1 MSHTTTAEPGDTP
14 SPAPGP
20 RGPLDRFFDLTG
32 RGTTVARELRG
43 GVTTFFAMAY
53 IILLNPII
61 LGGAKDVTG
70 ATLSIPQLT
79 TMTALSAAIATVV
92 MGLVGN
98 APMALAAGL
107 GINAVVAFQAAP
119 VMTWPQ
125 AMGLVVIE
133 GVIIVLLALTGVREL
148 IMNAI
153 PLALKHAIAAGIG
166 AFIALV
172 GLVDAGFV
180 TSSATAPPLSLG
192 VGGKLSTWPV
202 AVFAFSLVLMIVLYV
217 RRVPGSIL
225 LSIVAATVLAVV
237 IHANASVPAKGPGS
251 WGVVT
256 PELPDR
262 LFAMPDFGLFGRVDL
277 FGGFGRAGFVTAL
290 VVLFTL
296 VLSGFFDAM
305 GTILGISDEAGLLD
319 EKGRVPNLGRV
330 LTVDGISAA
339 FGGVT
344 SSSANTVF
352 VESAAGVG
360 EGARTGL
367 ANLAT
372 GALFGVTLFLTPL
385 AAVVPAQAAA
395 PALVLVGALM
405 MAQVAKLDWADLG
418 IAIPAFLTVVFMP
431 FTYSIT
437 NGIGAGVVS
446 YALIRAAQGRARDVN
461 WLLWVVA
468 AVFLVYFGL
477 NVVEQVLGVR

>member
-1 MSHTTTAEPGDTP
+1 MPGTNAATTDESPPGR
-14 SPAPGP
+14 GG
-20 RGPLDRFFDLTG
+20 GPLERLFDLSG
-32 RGTTVARELRG
+32 RRTTVARELRG

-70 ATLSIPQLT
+70 ATLSIPQLA
-79 TMTALSAAIATVV
+79 TMTALSAAIATVI

-98 APMALAAGL
+98 APLALAAGL

-133 GVIIVLLALTGVREL
+133 GAVIVVLALTGIRER
-148 IMNAI
+148 IMNSI
-153 PLALKHAIAAGIG
+153 PLALKHAIAVGIG

-172 GLVDAGFV
+172 GFYDAGFV
-180 TSSATAPPLSLG
+180 SSSDVSPPLALG
-192 VGGKLSTWPV
+192 TGGHLSTWP
-202 AVFAFSLVLMIVLYV
+202 ALVFALTLLLMIVLYV
-217 RRVPGSIL
+217 RRLPGAIL
-225 LSIVAATVLAVV
+225 ISIVAGTVAAVV
-237 IHANASVPAKGPGS
+237 IQENASVKEGG

-256 PELPDR
+256 PNMPDK
-262 LFAMPDFGLFGRVDL
+262 LFATPDFGLFGEFDL
-277 FGGFGRAGFVTAL
+277 FGGFAEAGVITAL

-305 GTILGISDEAGLLD
+305 GTILGISDEAGLVGP
-319 EKGRVPNLGRV
+319 KGEVPRLGRI
-330 LTVDGISAA
+330 LSVDGLSAA

-372 GALFGVTLFLTPL
+372 GALFAVTLFLTPL
-385 AAVVPAQAAA
+385 AATVPAQAAA
-395 PALVLVGALM
+395 PALVVVGALM
-405 MAQVAKLDWADLG
+405 MTQVAKVAWDDLD
-418 IAIPAFLTVVFMP
+418 IAIPAFLTIVLMP

-437 NGIGAGVVS
+437 IGIGGGMVS
-446 YALIRAAQGRARDVN
+446 FALIKAARGRWREVSV
-461 WLLWVVA
+461 WLWPVVLL
-468 AVFLVYFGL
+468 FLLFFAIEPIEEWL
-477 NVVEQVLGVR
+477 NVR

>member
-1 MSHTTTAEPGDTP
+1 MSKINTAKADASPPPG
-14 SPAPGP
+14 G
-20 RGPLDRFFDLTG
+20 RGPLDRLFDLSA
-32 RGTTVARELRG
+32 RRTTVARELRG

-79 TMTALSAAIATVV
+79 TMTALSAAITTVI

-98 APMALAAGL
+98 APLALAAGL

-133 GVIIVLLALTGVREL
+133 GVVIVLLALTGVRER
-148 IMNAI
+148 IMNSI
-153 PLALKHAIAAGIG
+153 PLALKHAIAVGIG

-172 GLVDAGFV
+172 GLYDSGFV
-180 TSSATAPPLSLG
+180 TSSKTSPPLSLG
-192 VGGKLSTWPV
+192 TGGRLETWPTL
-202 AVFAFSLVLMIVLYV
+202 VFGLTLLLMIVLYV
-217 RRVPGSIL
+217 RKVPGAILISI
-225 LSIVAATVLAVV
+225 ITGTVLAVV
-237 IHANASVPAKGPGS
+237 IQSYASVPDGG

-256 PELPDR
+256 PDLPDKV
-262 LFAMPDFGLFGRVDL
+262 FAAPDFGLFGKVDL
-277 FGGFGRAGFVTAL
+277 FGGFGRAGVITAL

-305 GTILGISDEAGLLD
+305 GTILGISDEAGLTN
-319 EKGRVPNLGRV
+319 ERGEVPRLGRI
-330 LTVDGISAA
+330 LSVDGLSAA
-339 FGGVT
+339 LGGVT

-367 ANLAT
+367 ANIAT
-372 GALFGVTLFLTPL
+372 GALFALTLFLTPL

-395 PALVLVGALM
+395 PALVVVGALM
-405 MAQVAKLDWADLG
+405 MTQVAKVTWDDLE
-418 IAIPAFLTVVFMP
+418 IAIPAFLTIVLMP

-437 NGIGAGVVS
+437 IGIGGGMVTYAIIKLARGKVREVSVWLWPVVV
-446 YALIRAAQGRARDVN
+446 LF
-461 WLLWVVA
+461 LLFFA
-468 AVFLVYFGL
+468 IHPIETG
-477 NVVEQVLGVR
+477 LGVK

>member
-1 MSHTTTAEPGDTP
+1 MNTAEVDDVPP
-14 SPAPGP
+14 SGG
-20 RGPLDRFFDLTG
+20 RGPLDRLFDLSA
-32 RGTTVARELRG
+32 RRTTVARELRG

-79 TMTALSAAIATVV
+79 TMTALSAAITTVI

-98 APMALAAGL
+98 APLALAAGL

-133 GVIIVLLALTGVREL
+133 GVIIVLLALTGVRER
-148 IMNAI
+148 IMNSI
-153 PLALKHAIAAGIG
+153 PLALKHAIAVGIG

-172 GLVDAGFV
+172 GLYDSGFV
-180 TSSATAPPLSLG
+180 TSSKTSPPLSLG
-192 VGGKLSTWPV
+192 TGGRLETWPTL
-202 AVFAFSLVLMIVLYV
+202 VFGLTLLLMIVLYV
-217 RRVPGSIL
+217 RKVPGAILISI
-225 LSIVAATVLAVV
+225 ITGTVLAVV
-237 IHANASVPAKGPGS
+237 IESYASVPDGG

-256 PELPDR
+256 PDLPDKV
-262 LFAMPDFGLFGRVDL
+262 FAAPDFGLLGKVDL
-277 FGGFGRAGFVTAL
+277 FGGFGRAGVITAL

-305 GTILGISDEAGLLD
+305 GTILGISDEAGLTN
-319 EKGRVPNLGRV
+319 ERGEVPRLGRI
-330 LTVDGISAA
+330 LSVDGLSAA
-339 FGGVT
+339 LGGVT

-367 ANLAT
+367 ANIAT
-372 GALFGVTLFLTPL
+372 GALFALTLFLTPL

-395 PALVLVGALM
+395 PALVVVGALM
-405 MAQVAKLDWADLG
+405 MTQVAKVTWDDLE
-418 IAIPAFLTVVFMP
+418 IAIPAFLTIVLMP

-437 NGIGAGVVS
+437 IGIGGGTVTYAIIKLARGRVREVS
-446 YALIRAAQGRARDVN
+446 V
-461 WLLWVVA
+461 WLWPVVA
-468 AVFLVYFGL
+468 LFLLFFAIHPI
-477 NVVEQVLGVR
+477 ETWLGVK

>member
-1 MSHTTTAEPGDTP
+1 MSKINTAEAGAPP
-14 SPAPGP
+14 PAGGG
-20 RGPLDRFFDLTG
+20 GPLERLFDLSA
-32 RGTTVARELRG
+32 RRTTVARELRG

-79 TMTALSAAIATVV
+79 TMTALSAAITTVI

-98 APMALAAGL
+98 APLALAAGL

-133 GVIIVLLALTGVREL
+133 GLIIVLLALTGVRER
-148 IMNAI
+148 IMNSI
-153 PLALKHAIAAGIG
+153 PLALKHAIAVGIG

-172 GLVDAGFV
+172 GLYDSGFV
-180 TSSATAPPLSLG
+180 TSSKTSPPLSLG
-192 VGGKLSTWPV
+192 TGGRLETWPTL
-202 AVFAFSLVLMIVLYV
+202 VFGLTLLLMIVLYV
-217 RRVPGSIL
+217 RRVPGAIL
-225 LSIVAATVLAVV
+225 ISIVAGTVLAVV
-237 IHANASVPAKGPGS
+237 VQSYASVPDGG

-256 PELPDR
+256 PDLPDKV
-262 LFAMPDFGLFGRVDL
+262 FAAPDFGLFGEVDL
-277 FGGFGRAGFVTAL
+277 FGGFGRAGVITAL

-305 GTILGISDEAGLLD
+305 GTILGISDEAGLTN
-319 EKGRVPNLGRV
+319 ERGEVPRLGRI
-330 LTVDGISAA
+330 LSVDGLSAA
-339 FGGVT
+339 LGGVT

-367 ANLAT
+367 ANIAT
-372 GALFGVTLFLTPL
+372 GVLFALTLFLTPL
-385 AAVVPAQAAA
+385 AATVPAQAAA
-395 PALVLVGALM
+395 PALVVVGALM
-405 MAQVAKLDWADLG
+405 MTQVAKVTWDDLE
-418 IAIPAFLTVVFMP
+418 IAIPAFLTIVLMP

-437 NGIGAGVVS
+437 IGIGGGTVTYAIIKLARGGVREVS
-446 YALIRAAQGRARDVN
+446 V
-461 WLLWVVA
+461 WLWPVV
-468 AVFLVYFGL
+468 VLFLLFFAIHP
-477 NVVEQVLGVR
+477 VETWLGVK

>member
-1 MSHTTTAEPGDTP
+1 MPTIKAAATDD
-14 SPAPGP
+14 SPPAGGG
-20 RGPLDRFFDLTG
+20 GPLDRLFDLTG
-32 RGTTVARELRG
+32 RRTTVARELRG

-79 TMTALSAAIATVV
+79 TMTALSAAVATVI

-98 APMALAAGL
+98 APLALAAGL

-133 GVIIVLLALTGVREL
+133 GAVIVVLALTGIRER
-148 IMNAI
+148 IMNSI
-153 PLALKHAIAAGIG
+153 PLALKHAIAVGIG

-172 GLVDAGFV
+172 GFVDSGFV
-180 TSSATAPPLSLG
+180 TSSATSPPLTLG
-192 VGGKLSTWPV
+192 TGGHLATWP
-202 AVFAFSLVLMIVLYV
+202 ALVFALTLLLMIVLYV
-217 RRVPGSIL
+217 RRVPGAILISIIAGTVGAVL
-225 LSIVAATVLAVV
+225 IQENTSIKT
-237 IHANASVPAKGPGS
+237 GG

-256 PELPDR
+256 PNMPEK
-262 LFAMPDFGLFGRVDL
+262 LFARPDFGLFGEIDL
-277 FGGFGRAGFVTAL
+277 FGGFGRAGVITAL

-305 GTILGISDEAGLLD
+305 GTILGISDEAGLVGPQG
-319 EKGRVPNLGRV
+319 EVPRLGRI
-330 LTVDGISAA
+330 LSVDGLSAA
-339 FGGVT
+339 FGGIT

-367 ANLAT
+367 ANIAT
-372 GALFGVTLFLTPL
+372 GALFTVTLFLTPL
-385 AAVVPAQAAA
+385 AATVPAQAAA
-395 PALVLVGALM
+395 PALVVVGALM
-405 MAQVAKLDWADLG
+405 MTQVAKVTWDDLE
-418 IAIPAFLTVVFMP
+418 IAIPAFLTIVLMP
-431 FTYSIT
+431 FAYSIT
-437 NGIGAGVVS
+437 IGIGGGMVS
-446 YALIRAAQGRARDVN
+446 YALIKAARGRWREVSVWLWPVVLLFLIFFAIEPIEQWLDV
-461 WLLWVVA
+461 
-468 AVFLVYFGL
+468 
-477 NVVEQVLGVR
+477 R

>member
-1 MSHTTTAEPGDTP
+1 MPESNAARNDK
-14 SPAPGP
+14 SPPAGGG
-20 RGPLDRFFDLTG
+20 GPLDRIFDLTG
-32 RGTTVARELRG
+32 RRTTVPRELRG

-79 TMTALSAAIATVV
+79 TMTALSAAVATVI
-92 MGLVGN
+92 MGLAGN
-98 APMALAAGL
+98 APLALAAGL

-133 GVIIVLLALTGVREL
+133 GAVIVVLALTGIRER
-148 IMNAI
+148 IMNSI
-153 PLALKHAIAAGIG
+153 PLALKHAIAVGIG

-172 GLVDAGFV
+172 GFHDAGFV
-180 TSSATAPPLSLG
+180 TSSDVSPPLALG
-192 VGGKLSTWPV
+192 TGGHLATWPV
-202 AVFAFSLVLMIVLYV
+202 LVFALTLLLMIVLYV
-217 RRVPGSIL
+217 RRVPGAIL
-225 LSIVAATVLAVV
+225 VSIVAGTVAAVA
-237 IHANASVPAKGPGS
+237 IQENASVKEGG

-256 PELPDR
+256 PDMPDK
-262 LFAMPDFGLFGRVDL
+262 LFATPDFGLFGEIDL
-277 FGGFGRAGFVTAL
+277 FGGFAEAGVITAL

-305 GTILGISDEAGLLD
+305 GTILGISDEAGLVGP
-319 EKGRVPNLGRV
+319 KGEVPRLGRI
-330 LTVDGISAA
+330 LSVDGLSAA

-372 GALFGVTLFLTPL
+372 GALFAVTLFLTPL
-385 AAVVPAQAAA
+385 AATVPAQAAA
-395 PALVLVGALM
+395 PALVVVGALM
-405 MAQVAKLDWADLG
+405 MTQVAKVAWDDLE
-418 IAIPAFLTVVFMP
+418 IAIPAFLTIVLMP

-437 NGIGAGVVS
+437 IGIGGGMVS
-446 YALIRAAQGRARDVN
+446 FALIKLARGRWRDVSV
-461 WLLWVVA
+461 WLWPVVLL
-468 AVFLVYFGL
+468 FLVFFAIDPI
-477 NVVEQVLGVR
+477 EQWLDVR

>member
-1 MSHTTTAEPGDTP
+1 MSKINTAKADA
-14 SPAPGP
+14 SPPAGG
-20 RGPLDRFFDLTG
+20 RGPLDRLFDLSA
-32 RGTTVARELRG
+32 RRTTVARELRG

-79 TMTALSAAIATVV
+79 TMTALSAAITTVI

-98 APMALAAGL
+98 APLALAAGL

-133 GVIIVLLALTGVREL
+133 GVIIVLLALTGVRER
-148 IMNAI
+148 IMNSI
-153 PLALKHAIAAGIG
+153 PLALKHAIAVGIG

-172 GLVDAGFV
+172 GLYDSGFV
-180 TSSATAPPLSLG
+180 TSSKTSPPLSLG
-192 VGGKLSTWPV
+192 TGGRLETWPTL
-202 AVFAFSLVLMIVLYV
+202 VFGLTLLLMIVLYV
-217 RRVPGSIL
+217 RRVPGAILISI
-225 LSIVAATVLAVV
+225 ITGTVLAVV
-237 IHANASVPAKGPGS
+237 IQSYASVPDGG

-256 PELPDR
+256 PDLPDKV
-262 LFAMPDFGLFGRVDL
+262 FAAPDFGLFGKVDL
-277 FGGFGRAGFVTAL
+277 FGGFGRAGVITAL

-305 GTILGISDEAGLLD
+305 GTILGISDEAGLTN
-319 EKGRVPNLGRV
+319 ERGEVPRLGRI
-330 LTVDGISAA
+330 LSVDGLSAA
-339 FGGVT
+339 LGGVT

-367 ANLAT
+367 ANIAT
-372 GALFGVTLFLTPL
+372 GALFALTLFLTPL

-395 PALVLVGALM
+395 PALVVVGALM
-405 MAQVAKLDWADLG
+405 MTQVAKVTWDDLE
-418 IAIPAFLTVVFMP
+418 IAIPAFLTIVLMP

-437 NGIGAGVVS
+437 IGIGGGMVTYAIIKLARGRVREVSVWLWPVVV
-446 YALIRAAQGRARDVN
+446 LF
-461 WLLWVVA
+461 LLFFAIHPIETW
-468 AVFLVYFGL
+468 
-477 NVVEQVLGVR
+477 LGVK

>member
-1 MSHTTTAEPGDTP
+1 MSKTKTAKTDDSPP
-14 SPAPGP
+14 SGW
-20 RGPLDRFFDLTG
+20 RGPLERLFDLTG
-32 RGTTVARELRG
+32 RGTTVPRELRG

-79 TMTALSAAIATVV
+79 TMTALSAAVTTVI
-92 MGLVGN
+92 MGFVGN
-98 APMALAAGL
+98 APLALAAGL

-133 GVIIVLLALTGVREL
+133 GAVIVLLALTGIRER
-148 IMNAI
+148 IMNSI
-153 PLALKHAIAAGIG
+153 PLALKHAIAVGIG

-172 GLVDAGFV
+172 GFYDAGFV
-180 TSSATAPPLSLG
+180 TSSDVSPPLSLG
-192 VGGKLSTWPV
+192 TGGHLQTWP
-202 AVFAFSLVLMIVLYV
+202 ALVFALTLLLMIVLYV
-217 RRVPGSIL
+217 RRVPGAIL
-225 LSIVAATVLAVV
+225 ISIVAGTVGAVA
-237 IHANASVPAKGPGS
+237 IQENASVKEGG

-256 PELPDR
+256 PNMPDK
-262 LFAMPDFGLFGRVDL
+262 LFAAPDFGLFGEIDL
-277 FGGFGRAGFVTAL
+277 FGGFGEAGVITAL

-305 GTILGISDEAGLLD
+305 GTILGISDEAGLVT
-319 EKGRVPNLGRV
+319 EKGEVPRLGRI
-330 LTVDGISAA
+330 LSVDGLSAA

-367 ANLAT
+367 ANIAT
-372 GALFGVTLFLTPL
+372 GALFAVTLFLTPL
-385 AAVVPAQAAA
+385 AATVPAQAAA
-395 PALVLVGALM
+395 PALVVVGALM
-405 MAQVAKLDWADLG
+405 MTQVAKVNWDDLE
-418 IAIPAFLTVVFMP
+418 IAIPAFLTIVLMP

-437 NGIGAGVVS
+437 IGIGGGMVS
-446 YALIRAAQGRARDVN
+446 FALIKLARGRFREVSV
-461 WLLWVVA
+461 WLWPVVA
-468 AVFLVYFGL
+468 LFLVFFAIDPIEQWL
-477 NVVEQVLGVR
+477 NVR